1 MVAFQIEVNGEPF
14 GTAGADDLSVLT
26 AMVSAFGKLGPN
38 SSGSH
43 QREHDPHLELRV
55 GGLTSR
61 AEPADDEHLDWINHT
76 LRTGDVVTVR
86 VVDATTVD
94 APTVSNPARTDAD
107 YQLQYE
113 WAKNFYF
120 DNRDKFDGK

>member
-1 MVAFQIEVNGEPF
+1 MIAFQIEVNGEPF

-26 AMVSAFGKLGPN
+26 AIVTAAGRLGPN
-38 SSGSH
+38 SRGSH
-43 QREHDPHLELRV
+43 AREHDPHVELSV

-61 AEPADDEHLDWINHT
+61 AELSDDEHLDWLKHT
-76 LRTGDVVTVR
+76 LKPGDVVTIR

-94 APTVSNPARTDAD
+94 APTASQPARTDAD
-107 YQLQYE
+107 YQCQYE

-120 DNRDKFDGK
+120 ENRDKFDGR